1 MFFIHSEQ
9 YLLDEEI
16 FKDFRRDAITA
27 GIKNFAPLDE
37 DVIQRNH
44 QNALNIFK
52 NVKNYIG
59 TLLHKR

>member
-27 GIKNFAPLDE
+27 GMKNFAPILWG
-37 DVIQRNH
+37 
-44 QNALNIFK
+44 K
-52 NVKNYIG
+52 
-59 TLLHKR
+59 T

>member
-27 GIKNFAPLDE
+27 SMKNFEPIL
-37 DVIQRNH
+37 
-44 QNALNIFK
+44 LYGK
-52 NVKNYIG
+52 N
-59 TLLHKR
+59 